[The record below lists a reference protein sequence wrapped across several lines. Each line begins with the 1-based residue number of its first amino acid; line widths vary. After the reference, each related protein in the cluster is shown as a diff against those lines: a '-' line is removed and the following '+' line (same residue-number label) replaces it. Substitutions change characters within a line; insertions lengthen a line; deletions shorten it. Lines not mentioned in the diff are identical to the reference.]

1 MKTRKILREMLNA
14 GESFLTAGAHDA
26 LSARLAEQA
35 GFKCICMGGYPTTAV
50 LLGKPDIGL
59 LTMTEMVA
67 NCKRICDATNLPVL
81 ADGDNGH
88 GNALNVMRTVREF
101 EAAGAAGIILEDQ
114 VAPKRCGHMEG
125 KAVVSKE
132 EHVQKLKAAVDAR
145 TDPDL
150 VIIART
156 DARSVYGLD
165 DAIDRAKAFRDAG
178 ADAVFVEA
186 PTSKE
191 ELQKIADEIKGIP
204 LVGNMIEGAK
214 TPLIPL
220 DEFAKMGYQIIFH
233 NLGSLYTM
241 TKAMQDYFQ
250 YVVAHGTSKGY
261 TGPMVEF
268 NEFNQIVGLPEIR
281 ALEKNYTVD

>member
-1 MKTRKILREMLNA
+1 MLND

-132 EHVQKLKAAVDAR
+132 EHVQKIKAAVDAR
-145 TDPDL
+145 TDPGL

-165 DAIDRAKAFRDAG
+165 DAIDRAKAYRDAG

-186 PTSKE
+186 PTSIE
-191 ELQKIADEIKGIP
+191 ELEKIAAEIKGVP
-204 LVGNMIEGAK
+204 LVANMIEGAK

-220 DEFAKMGYQIIFH
+220 DECAKMGYQIVFH

-250 YVVAHGTSKGY
+250 YVVANGTSEGY
-261 TGPMVEF
+261 TGPMVSF
-268 NEFNQIVGLPEIR
+268 NEFNNIVGLPEIR
-281 ALEKNYTVD
+281 AVEKNYAVN